1 MREGKR
7 EMKNFFDMSV
17 AQISKEYR
25 SRENANYYEERNLK
39 AFQSLVEKSIGTKT
53 VNGFVGELY
62 EQNGGAPIFSN
73 TGAASFRKNVS
84 NWKNGSSF
92 PPFVRNF
99 ERQKYVD
106 TLLFLGIHKGESS
119 PLEYFDEQISR
130 LGLEKLYI
138 LNHFDFCVAVAL
150 LLEEKTGI
158 NAYTTF
164 RQMYNDNQLREE
176 CDLPSKKP
184 TKQFTRDF
192 YQDFYNIEKI
202 GEKSNTK
209 ITKVTSAYD
218 YAQKYAHDFGR
229 SRISAYFAYASL
241 ICGHRADSIV
251 NTITNGIFR
260 NKILVFEKESGEA
273 KPYALD
279 IAILN
284 QLCEREASKNFF
296 LMGRDICISC
306 LKYQHKRLYE
316 ENEQYIDPSDNSNPQ
331 YMLDSEVDEYID
343 DICENIAKTE
353 SKEII
358 KIPKDTLEK
367 MLSNQAS
374 ISRNVLLITL
384 ITSFSSKSIKR
395 YVDKHCTRSELA
407 SKIIIDAIND
417 MLECCGMARLNEEI
431 SKYDYLLLSAIC
443 SVDYEAVIENP
454 KRQYPYRDMVFYK
467 LLDNEAMR
475 TIEQMGKELGYEG
488 NLN

>member
-1 MREGKR
+1 
-7 EMKNFFDMSV
+7 
-17 AQISKEYR
+17 
-25 SRENANYYEERNLK
+25 
-39 AFQSLVEKSIGTKT
+39 
-53 VNGFVGELY
+53 
-62 EQNGGAPIFSN
+62 
-73 TGAASFRKNVS
+73 
-84 NWKNGSSF
+84 
-92 PPFVRNF
+92 
-99 ERQKYVD
+99 
-106 TLLFLGIHKGESS
+106 
-119 PLEYFDEQISR
+119 
-130 LGLEKLYI
+130 
-138 LNHFDFCVAVAL
+138 
-150 LLEEKTGI
+150 
-158 NAYTTF
+158 
-164 RQMYNDNQLREE
+164 
-176 CDLPSKKP
+176 
-184 TKQFTRDF
+184 
-192 YQDFYNIEKI
+192 
-202 GEKSNTK
+202 
-209 ITKVTSAYD
+209 
-218 YAQKYAHDFGR
+218 
-229 SRISAYFAYASL
+229 
-241 ICGHRADSIV
+241 
-251 NTITNGIFR
+251 
-260 NKILVFEKESGEA
+260 
-273 KPYALD
+273 
-279 IAILN
+279 
-284 QLCEREASKNFF
+284 
-296 LMGRDICISC
+296 
-306 LKYQHKRLYE
+306 
-316 ENEQYIDPSDNSNPQ
+316 
-331 YMLDSEVDEYID
+331 MLDSEVDEYID